1 MHGESQSED
10 QIFKVD
16 DIINTLRTGKPAPW
30 NIAPSRRITTP
41 KKVEDKTM
49 KKRARKRRSTG
60 EKLPANNEHFA
71 RDPLASNM
79 AIQVVTGNA
88 ADNMPVSD
96 AVMQDDSDEV
106 ASQNLAEPLPEKAE
120 VVDGPYE
127 PDQEAAA
134 EDNQNLGRAG
144 RDRKKAAAKD
154 YEHLNSRQRANK
166 KRFSDLATYLL
177 RPGLP

>member
-60 EKLPANNEHFA
+60 EKLPAINEHFA